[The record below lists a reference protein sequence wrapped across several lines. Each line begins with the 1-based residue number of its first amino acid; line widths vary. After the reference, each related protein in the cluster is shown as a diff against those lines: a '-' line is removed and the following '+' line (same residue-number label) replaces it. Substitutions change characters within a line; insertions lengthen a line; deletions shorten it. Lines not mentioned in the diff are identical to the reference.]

1 MSKQYRT
8 QQQEGREAMD
18 LSEETPLVW
27 QVIPPR
33 TARRDLP
40 ALETAMAALALD
52 ERHPIALEIAGS
64 ASMRMFLVRATS
76 RPAQDHLAD
85 QIYAR
90 YPQARLLPLSGKQ
103 DPLRLHDGEAI
114 SVMEVRTV

>member
-1 MSKQYRT
+1 MRKQSGM
-8 QQQEGREAMD
+8 QKHEQEERGPMH

-52 ERHPIALEIAGS
+52 DRHPIALEIAGS
-64 ASMRMFLVRATS
+64 ATMRMFLVPATS
-76 RPAQDHLAD
+76 RPSLDHLAD
-85 QIYAR
+85 QIYAP
-90 YPQARLLPLSGKQ
+90 YPQATLLPLSGNQ
-103 DPLRLHDGEAI
+103 DP
-114 SVMEVRTV
+114 

>member
-27 QVIPPR
+27 QVVPPR

-40 ALETAMAALALD
+40 ALETATAALALG

-64 ASMRMFLVRATS
+64 APMRMFLVRAAS
-76 RPAQDHLAD
+76 GPPQDHLPH
-85 QIYAR
+85 QTYAR
-90 YPQARLLPLSGKQ
+90 YPQAGVPPFS
-103 DPLRLHDGEAI
+103 
-114 SVMEVRTV
+114 